1 LEYLM
6 EDIMNSLLGQEKA
19 LQFTAFDEDVAWE
32 LGTAIVAE
40 AKARALPIAVDIRRG
55 ERQLFHA
62 SLKGAS
68 LNNDKWMERKIRT
81 VILVGHSS
89 FYVNRLLESLGKTI
103 SEKYFVSPQE
113 YAAAGG
119 CFPIIVKGTGMV
131 GTAAVSGLTQ
141 EEDHQLVTECIAALI
156 ARSQPRA

>member
-1 LEYLM
+1 M
-6 EDIMNSLLGQEKA
+6 EDIMNKLLEQEQA
-19 LQFTAFDEDVAWE
+19 LQFIAFDENTAWE
-32 LGTAIVAE
+32 LGAAIVAE
-40 AKARALPIAVDIRRG
+40 ARARALPIAVDIRRG

-62 SLKGAS
+62 SLAGAS
-68 LNNDKWMERKIRT
+68 LNNDRWMERKTRT

-89 FYVNRLLESLGKTI
+89 YYVNRLLESLGKTI
-103 SEKYFVSPQE
+103 AEKYFVSPQE

-141 EEDHQLVTECIAALI
+141 EEDHELVTKCVAALI
-156 ARSQPRA
+156 KKQAIEE

>member
-1 LEYLM
+1 M
-6 EDIMNSLLGQEKA
+6 EDLLQNLLEQEKA
-19 LQFTAFDEDVAWE
+19 LQFEAFNEETAWE
-32 LGTAIVAE
+32 LGASIVAE

-62 SLKGAS
+62 SLVGAS

-81 VILVGHSS
+81 VNLVGHSS
-89 FYVNRLLESLGKTI
+89 FYVNKLLESLGKAI
-103 SEKYFVSPQE
+103 SEKYFVSPLE

-156 ARSQPRA
+156 RKTATHG

>member
-1 LEYLM
+1 M
-6 EDIMNSLLGQEKA
+6 EDLLQKLLEQEKA
-19 LQFTAFDEDVAWE
+19 LQFEAFNEETAWE
-32 LGTAIVAE
+32 LGASIVAE
-40 AKARALPIAVDIRRG
+40 AKARALPIAADIRQG

-62 SLKGAS
+62 SLGGAS

-81 VILVGHSS
+81 VNLVGHSS

-119 CFPIIVKGTGMV
+119 CFPIIVKGTGVV

-141 EEDHQLVTECIAALI
+141 EEDHRLVTECIAALI
-156 ARSQPRA
+156 RKTATQD

>member
-1 LEYLM
+1 MKNLLE
-6 EDIMNSLLGQEKA
+6 QEQA
-19 LQFTAFDEDVAWE
+19 LQFIAFDENTAWE
-32 LGTAIVAE
+32 LGSVIVAE
-40 AKARALPIAVDIRRG
+40 ARARALPIAVDIRRG

-68 LNNDKWMERKIRT
+68 LNNDRWMERKIRT
-81 VILVGHSS
+81 VNLVGHSS
-89 FYVNRLLESLGKTI
+89 YYVNRLLESLGKTI

-113 YAAAGG
+113 FAAAGG

-141 EEDHQLVTECIAALI
+141 EEDHQLVMECIAALI
-156 ARSQPRA
+156 KKQAIEA

>member
-1 LEYLM
+1 M
-6 EDIMNSLLGQEKA
+6 EDIMKNLLEQEQA
-19 LQFTAFDEDVAWE
+19 LQFIAFDENTAWE
-32 LGTAIVAE
+32 LGSVIVAE
-40 AKARALPIAVDIRRG
+40 ARARALPIAVDIRRG

-68 LNNDKWMERKIRT
+68 LNNDRWMERKIRT
-81 VILVGHSS
+81 VNLVGHSS
-89 FYVNRLLESLGKTI
+89 YYVNRLLESLGKTI

-141 EEDHQLVTECIAALI
+141 EEDHQLVMECIAALI
-156 ARSQPRA
+156 KKQAIEA

>member
-1 LEYLM
+1 MDDILKDLLE
-6 EDIMNSLLGQEKA
+6 QETT
-19 LQFTAFDEDVAWE
+19 LQFAAFDEDTAWE
-32 LGTAIVAE
+32 LGSAIVAE
-40 AKARALPIAVDIRRG
+40 GKARDLPIAVDIRRG

-81 VILVGHSS
+81 VNLVGHSS
-89 FYVNRLLESLGKTI
+89 YYVNRLLESLGKTI

-113 YAAAGG
+113 FAAAGG

-131 GTAAVSGLTQ
+131 GTATVSGLTQ
-141 EEDHQLVTECIAALI
+141 EEDHGLVTECVASLI
-156 ARSQPRA
+156 GLMATKP

>member
-1 LEYLM
+1 M
-6 EDIMNSLLGQEKA
+6 EDLLQKLLEQEKA
-19 LQFTAFDEDVAWE
+19 LQFEAFNEETAWE
-32 LGTAIVAE
+32 LGASIVAE
-40 AKARALPIAVDIRRG
+40 AKARALPIAVDIRQG

-62 SLKGAS
+62 SLGGAS

-81 VILVGHSS
+81 VNLVGHSS

-119 CFPIIVKGTGMV
+119 CFPIIVKGTGVV

-141 EEDHQLVTECIAALI
+141 EEDHRLVTECVAALI
-156 ARSQPRA
+156 REKTTQD